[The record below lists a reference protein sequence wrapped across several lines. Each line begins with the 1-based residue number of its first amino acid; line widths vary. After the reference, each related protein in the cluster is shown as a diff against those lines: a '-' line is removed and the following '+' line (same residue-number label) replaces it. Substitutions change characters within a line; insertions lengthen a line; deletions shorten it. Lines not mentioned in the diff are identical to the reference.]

1 VLNYET
7 VMNWPFPDVV
17 QSYTTRDTILYALGL
32 GYGTDPLSADD
43 LKYVY
48 EKDLISAPTYPVVLG
63 NPGAWMTNQE
73 TGIDWVKSLHG
84 EQGLKIYA
92 PFPGQ
97 GTVVGKNRVVGV
109 IDKGPGKGALLMM
122 ERDVIDQTTG
132 KLLATRTSTSFLRG
146 DGGCGAPPRQQAKAT
161 ELPDRSPDIS
171 YTLDTR
177 PDATLIYRLS
187 GDYNPVHVD
196 PAVAK
201 KAGFERPI
209 LHGLCTFGV
218 VGRALVDALCNK
230 DPSRLKELNGR
241 FSSVVYPGDAVTVDV
256 WKEGTGSAKFRAR
269 VASRDAVVF
278 NNGQALYS

>member
-1 VLNYET
+1 MLDYET

-17 QSYTTRDTILYALGL
+17 QSYTLRDTIIYALGL
-32 GYGTDPLSADD
+32 GYGADPLSADE

-48 EKDLISAPTYPVVLG
+48 EKELVSAPTYPVVLG
-63 NPGAWMTNQE
+63 NPGPWMTNPK

-84 EQGLKIYA
+84 EQGLKIFA
-92 PFPGQ
+92 PFPGE

-109 IDKGPGKGALLMM
+109 VDKGPGKGALLMM
-122 ERDVIDQTTG
+122 ERDVIDQATG

-146 DGGCGAPPRQQAKAT
+146 DGGCGAPPRQQPKAT
-161 ELPDRSPDIS
+161 ELPERTPDLS

-177 PDATLIYRLS
+177 RDATLIYRLS

-196 PAVAK
+196 PAVAR

-218 VGRALVDALCNK
+218 VGRALVDALCDK

-241 FSSVVYPGDAVTVDV
+241 FSSVVYPGDAITVDI
-256 WKEGTGSAKFRAR
+256 WHEGRSAAKFRAR
-269 VASRDAVVF
+269 VAARDAVVF
-278 NNGQALYS
+278 NNGQALLS